1 MKIKRKP
8 FMNAVMT
15 RPESITELAHKA
27 GISSTAL
34 YNAFHTER
42 SSLKTLTKLCAVI
55 GGKPEDFIDYTYKAP
70 SPTVAIN
77 VEALEDLRFQCDF
90 TLKELAAAAGIC
102 KSALLYIR
110 RTGRARWLT
119 LRRLAKALGVEAKEL
134 MEEGL

>member
-8 FMNAVMT
+8 FMNAVLT
-15 RPESITELAHKA
+15 RPESIKELAHKA
-27 GISSTAL
+27 GVSSTAL
-34 YNAFHTER
+34 YSAFHTER
-42 SSLKTLTKLCAVI
+42 TSLETLTKLCKVI

-77 VEALEDLRFQCDF
+77 VEALEALRFQCDF

-102 KSALLYIR
+102 KNALLYIR
-110 RTGRARWLT
+110 RTGRTRRCT
-119 LRRLAKALGVEAKEL
+119 LGKLAKALGVEAKEL